1 MPIFEFHC
9 NDCGND
15 FEKLVFGGDPEVEC
29 PECKKANCERLM
41 SACNAKVGAKLT
53 ASSASAG
60 GGSCTGCSATSC
72 STCH

>member
-9 NDCGND
+9 NDCGKK
-15 FEKLVFGGDPEVEC
+15 FEKLVFGGDPQVEC
-29 PECKKANCERLM
+29 PECRKLNCERLM

-53 ASSASAG
+53 ASSSG
-60 GGSCTGCSATSC
+60 GGSACAGCSATSC

>member
-9 NDCGND
+9 HDCGTD

-29 PECKKANCERLM
+29 PECKKPNCERLM

-53 ASSASAG
+53 ASSAG
-60 GGSCTGCSATSC
+60 GGASCTGCSATSC